1 MTGADRYHLY
11 LTACATGF
19 RAGELASLTPA
30 SFDLGALPARVTL
43 PARKGK
49 NRRLAVQPLP
59 ADVAEALR
67 DYLAGRPADL
77 SVWPGCW
84 SDRAADMLRPDLAA
98 AGIPFRV
105 EGPDGP
111 LFADFHALRHTCITM
126 LEQSG
131 VTIKQAQVLARHS
144 DPKLTIGRYSH
155 ATLAKLGDALG
166 KLPPLTSPD
175 AAPSSGLTPLSDLLP
190 RRLVEALAWAGL
202 AVLSG
207 GLVAHGDAPLFGMP
221 RDETGQKGTGQVDE
235 GVAAA

>member
-1 MTGADRYHLY
+1 MTGADRFHLY

-49 NRRLAVQPLP
+49 NRRLAVQPLTP
-59 ADVAEALR
+59 EVAEALR

-77 SVWPGCW
+77 PIWPGCW
-84 SDRAADMLRPDLAA
+84 SDRAADMLRTDLAT

-111 LFADFHALRHTCITM
+111 LFADFHALRHTYITR

-131 VTIKQAQVLARHS
+131 VTIKQAQALARHS
-144 DPKLTIGRYSH
+144 DPRLTIGRYSH
-155 ATLAKLGDALG
+155 ATLAELGAALG
-166 KLPPLTSPD
+166 KLPPLTSPE
-175 AAPSSGLTPLSDLLP
+175 AAPSSGLPPLLDALP
-190 RRLVEALAWAGL
+190 RAAVEALAWATL
-202 AVLSG
+202 AIL
-207 GLVAHGDAPLFGMP
+207 LAPPLAPEIEIP
-221 RDETGQKGTGQVDE
+221 RDGSGRKGREEVDK
-235 GVAAA
+235 GADAA